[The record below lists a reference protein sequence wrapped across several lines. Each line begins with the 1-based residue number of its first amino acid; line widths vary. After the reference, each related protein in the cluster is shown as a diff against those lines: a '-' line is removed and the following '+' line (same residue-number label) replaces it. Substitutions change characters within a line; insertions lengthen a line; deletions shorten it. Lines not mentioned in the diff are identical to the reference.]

1 MRWFVGVAVVLAIA
15 LVIQSGLL
23 AYAAYV
29 LLAVLLVTRL
39 LTRSGLGIVAATREV
54 SDDEAEVGE
63 RIEVVLELHNAGPV
77 PLPWV
82 LLEDLL
88 PDYALQSR
96 PPRLKVKGKRL
107 QIRALRAGAR
117 ATLTYRV
124 EFAARG
130 FYQLGPL
137 VLESGDLFGLHRRYR
152 VVAPPAFVTVYP
164 KVVPLAGYDVMS
176 RRPIGD
182 VRLTHRLY
190 EDPTQIAGV
199 RPYEPGDP
207 LNRVHWRA
215 TARTGKLHSKVYDP
229 TSLAGATVVL
239 DFHTA
244 GYPSRGEPHRSDLAA
259 TTAASLCYA
268 VQTLGQQVGL
278 VTNAADAAERL
289 SQVRYRPTAEKAV
302 DEAEGWERVK
312 LARSETRR
320 EAAAM
325 RRPLMVPTRRGAEQF
340 QRIREALARAEVND
354 GLTFAEL
361 LVEAGPR
368 LPRDAS
374 VIAVLP
380 AVSVET
386 AAALGNLRRA
396 GYAVTVVLVILPEG
410 EGETAYGRL
419 AAEGVRDVRPLASEA
434 ALPELC
440 SSEVN
445 RTPYVV
451 GLT

>member
-1 MRWFVGVAVVLAIA
+1 MRWFLGVLAVLLVA

-39 LTRSGLGIVAATREV
+39 LTRHGLGVVAATREV

-63 RIEVVLELHNAGPV
+63 RVEVALTLKNRGPV

-88 PDYALQSR
+88 PDYALAAR

-107 QIRALRAGAR
+107 QIRALRSLQK
-117 ATLTYRV
+117 ATLKYTV
-124 EFAARG
+124 GFHARG
-130 FYQLGPL
+130 FYQIGPL
-137 VLESGDLFGLHRRYR
+137 VIESGDLFGLHRRYR
-152 VVAPPAFVTVYP
+152 VVAPPAYVTVYP

-190 EDPTQIAGV
+190 EDPTRIAGV

-239 DFHTA
+239 DFHAA
-244 GYPSRGEPHRSDLAA
+244 GYHARGEPHRSDLAV

-289 SQVRYRPTAEKAV
+289 SLVRYHESAEKAV
-302 DEAEGWERVK
+302 DDTEGWERVR
-312 LARSETRR
+312 LARAETRR
-320 EAAAM
+320 EAQKM
-325 RRPLMVPTRRGAEQF
+325 RRPLQVPTRRGAEQF
-340 QRIREALARAEVND
+340 QRIREMLARAEVND

-361 LVEAGPR
+361 VVEAGPR
-368 LPRDAS
+368 LPRDAT
-374 VIAVLP
+374 VIAILP

-386 AAALGNLRRA
+386 AAAVGNLKRS
-396 GYAVTVVLVILPEG
+396 GYAVTVILVMIGEG
-410 EGETAYGRL
+410 EVETAYGRL

-434 ALPELC
+434 QLPELC

-445 RTPYVV
+445 RTPYVMS
-451 GLT
+451 LT